1 MLKGYEAQVYLDI
14 REVEDADFCGWA
26 RLHAE
31 LNGGGVADPQ
41 AALEDMLFGAL
52 YAPFRDLLSAER
64 IEDAQKVFTGEAS
77 AIGAESLK
85 AVERFVR
92 TAKGFLKA
100 DAGADG
106 AAADTEAAIDTDA
119 AVAGWEKTML
129 SYAKFFEGAE
139 GLADKSVFAR
149 YLRRKLTGG
158 TRLRAY
164 ACADAALELCAVIAG
179 AAVDDW
185 HIDRKTRECLEAVG
199 IEAGAAARFVD
210 TAKALLKY
218 ALPAEDAG
226 KTALAAVA
234 GGRAAL
240 DARSVVQTALND
252 EVFRRLIGVN
262 EWDGVEWFNK
272 EAFEAT
278 LYRTAFL
285 CGAYADIKT
294 VAPIFAALSAAEQ
307 KSGYRVEGLISN

>member
-1 MLKGYEAQVYLDI
+1 
-14 REVEDADFCGWA
+14 
-26 RLHAE
+26 
-31 LNGGGVADPQ
+31 
-41 AALEDMLFGAL
+41 MLFGAL

-85 AVERFVR
+85 AAARFAL
-92 TAKGFLKA
+92 TAARFLKT
-100 DAGADG
+100 DAAASDTEAALDTE
-106 AAADTEAAIDTDA
+106 AAADTEAL
-119 AVAGWEKTML
+119 VAGWEKTML

-139 GLADKSVFAR
+139 ALADKSVFAR

-164 ACADAALELCAVIAG
+164 ACAYAALELCAVIAG
-179 AAVDDW
+179 DSGTGVAVDDW
-185 HIDRKTRECLEAVG
+185 HIDRKTRECLEALG

-218 ALPAEDAG
+218 ALPAEDAA
-226 KTALAAVA
+226 KTARAAVA

-240 DARSVVQTALND
+240 DARSIVQTALND

-262 EWDGVEWFNK
+262 EWDGIEWFNK

-307 KSGYRVEGLISN
+307 KSGYRVEGLAQTN